1 MALELNHYE
10 MNILM
15 QALGALETSM
25 CAQWERA
32 QKASPYGCQATSILH
47 ELAELRRVSEL
58 LNTEY
63 HKPTDDAF
71 VASQEELYDNGFM
84 VVS

>member
-10 MNILM
+10 LNILM
-15 QALGALETSM
+15 SALGALETSM

-32 QKASPYGCQATSILH
+32 QKASPYGSLATSVLH

-58 LNTEY
+58 VNAEY
-63 HKPTDDAF
+63 HKPTDAF
-71 VASQEELYDNGFM
+71 VASQEELYDNDFM

>member
-10 MNILM
+10 LNILM

-32 QKASPYGCQATSILH
+32 HKASPFGAQATSILD
-47 ELAELRRVSEL
+47 ELKELRRVSER

-71 VASQEELYDNGFM
+71 IASQEELYDNGFL

>member
-10 MNILM
+10 LNILM
-15 QALGALETSM
+15 SALGALETSV
-25 CAQWERA
+25 
-32 QKASPYGCQATSILH
+32 LH

-58 LNTEY
+58 VNAEY
-63 HKPTDDAF
+63 HKPTDAF
-71 VASQEELYDNGFM
+71 VASQEELYDNDFM